1 MCTELSLRIVNFCCV
16 VFGCG
21 DLHSGGLTRHL
32 HSAALIQ
39 KPVADLSDGV
49 GEHHSREAATCASE
63 IPTHCVQCSVPKVDM
78 LYSFASH

>member
-1 MCTELSLRIVNFCCV
+1 MCTELSLHIVNCCV
-16 VFGCG
+16 VFDCG
-21 DLHSGGLTRHL
+21 DLHSGGGTRRL

-49 GEHHSREAATCASE
+49 GEYHSSE
-63 IPTHCVQCSVPKVDM
+63 TGTFESEPHTYCVQCSVPKVDM